1 MPAAGTVTTDPVD
14 KTTLTFTGKKAG
26 TTFVVIDGVKYIIT
40 VTEEQLQDVLL
51 PINLW
56 ITNTG
61 VVPTGWSDGTPSEFT
76 YTDDAGNRRSTYTLK
91 ATYGGVYSENGIELS
106 GILPSPDGKA
116 KSWDGK
122 TYDVTYWKSA
132 YHSADVS
139 QSTDGWTNNSH
150 KGIQFTY
157 IRYWDHSWAYSADG
171 IEWVNISDVSAAADN
186 PAKNQ
191 VNIWYRQKTEITDE
205 VRTEIVDWGPITYRA
220 NQCLLDFAVKYETGD
235 RTPDSF
241 PVSGKTVG
249 FDCPTNQSVPL
260 GNGYIVEDTDGT
272 YYRTVYGIA
281 GVETSEYEVY
291 MITVTPSSDSH
302 TTYITKGSVPS
313 SYIYGGTEKIA
324 WAKTEND
331 AENSDLAMLSGIT
344 YGGEPFLE
352 SVKIYQY
359 QGLLVTYYVRA
370 KATPRFACGSLH

>member
-1 MPAAGTVTTDPVD
+1 MVEIEWAVYTDGTFIRMPAAGTVTTDPVD

-116 KSWDGK
+116 TSWDGK

-139 QSTDGWTNNSH
+139 QSTTAGLTPH
-150 KGIQFTY
+150 KDSIY
-157 IRYWDHSWAYSADG
+157 IYPLLGSQLGLFHDG
-171 IEWVNISDVSAAADN
+171 IEWVNISDERRCRQSRKKAGEYLVSSENRDN
-186 PAKNQ
+186 
-191 VNIWYRQKTEITDE
+191 R
-205 VRTEIVDWGPITYRA
+205 
-220 NQCLLDFAVKYETGD
+220 
-235 RTPDSF
+235 
-241 PVSGKTVG
+241 
-249 FDCPTNQSVPL
+249 
-260 GNGYIVEDTDGT
+260 
-272 YYRTVYGIA
+272 
-281 GVETSEYEVY
+281 
-291 MITVTPSSDSH
+291 
-302 TTYITKGSVPS
+302 
-313 SYIYGGTEKIA
+313 
-324 WAKTEND
+324 
-331 AENSDLAMLSGIT
+331 
-344 YGGEPFLE
+344 
-352 SVKIYQY
+352 
-359 QGLLVTYYVRA
+359 
-370 KATPRFACGSLH
+370 

>member
-1 MPAAGTVTTDPVD
+1 MTSTDHAYDICTNAQVKVSLDGSSWKEIGKYTGTSTPEVFKLEGNVGKVRYIKIEITEAKNNWWQLAETEWGSYTDGTFIRMPAAGTVTTDPVD

-116 KSWDGK
+116 TSWDGK

-157 IRYWDHSWAYSADG
+157 IRYRDHSW
-171 IEWVNISDVSAAADN
+171 
-186 PAKNQ
+186 
-191 VNIWYRQKTEITDE
+191 
-205 VRTEIVDWGPITYRA
+205 
-220 NQCLLDFAVKYETGD
+220 
-235 RTPDSF
+235 
-241 PVSGKTVG
+241 
-249 FDCPTNQSVPL
+249 
-260 GNGYIVEDTDGT
+260 
-272 YYRTVYGIA
+272 
-281 GVETSEYEVY
+281 
-291 MITVTPSSDSH
+291 
-302 TTYITKGSVPS
+302 
-313 SYIYGGTEKIA
+313 
-324 WAKTEND
+324 
-331 AENSDLAMLSGIT
+331 
-344 YGGEPFLE
+344 
-352 SVKIYQY
+352 
-359 QGLLVTYYVRA
+359 
-370 KATPRFACGSLH
+370 

>member
-1 MPAAGTVTTDPVD
+1 M
-14 KTTLTFTGKKAG
+14 
-26 TTFVVIDGVKYIIT
+26 
-40 VTEEQLQDVLL
+40 
-51 PINLW
+51 
-56 ITNTG
+56 
-61 VVPTGWSDGTPSEFT
+61 
-76 YTDDAGNRRSTYTLK
+76 
-91 ATYGGVYSENGIELS
+91 
-106 GILPSPDGKA
+106 
-116 KSWDGK
+116 
-122 TYDVTYWKSA
+122 
-132 YHSADVS
+132 
-139 QSTDGWTNNSH
+139 
-150 KGIQFTY
+150 
-157 IRYWDHSWAYSADG
+157 
-171 IEWVNISDVSAAADN
+171 
-186 PAKNQ
+186 
-191 VNIWYRQKTEITDE
+191 
-205 VRTEIVDWGPITYRA
+205 
-220 NQCLLDFAVKYETGD
+220 
-235 RTPDSF
+235 
-241 PVSGKTVG
+241 G

-331 AENSDLAMLSGIT
+331 AGKFPILPCCPAIT

-370 KATPRFACGSLH
+370 KATPDSLAVHYIERSGNTETEFYGYNISVSSGTVI

>member
-1 MPAAGTVTTDPVD
+1 MGEY
-14 KTTLTFTGKKAG
+14 FRC
-26 TTFVVIDGVKYIIT
+26 
-40 VTEEQLQDVLL
+40 E
-51 PINLW
+51 
-56 ITNTG
+56 
-61 VVPTGWSDGTPSEFT
+61 
-76 YTDDAGNRRSTYTLK
+76 RRCR
-91 ATYGGVYSENGIELS
+91 
-106 GILPSPDGKA
+106 
-116 KSWDGK
+116 
-122 TYDVTYWKSA
+122 
-132 YHSADVS
+132 
-139 QSTDGWTNNSH
+139 QS
-150 KGIQFTY
+150 
-157 IRYWDHSWAYSADG
+157 R
-171 IEWVNISDVSAAADN
+171 
-186 PAKNQ
+186 KNQ

-331 AENSDLAMLSGIT
+331 AEKFRSCHA
-344 YGGEPFLE
+344 
-352 SVKIYQY
+352 
-359 QGLLVTYYVRA
+359 VRHNVRRRA
-370 KATPRFACGSLH
+370 FP